1 MGTDL
6 RHNVS
11 RSPSAG
17 AARTGAPRILVLPP
31 VAEHRSIEPLQ
42 LTLARSMLADI
53 TFSLC
58 RSRRYE
64 VIAPHTAR
72 QMVGEA
78 TAEVRD
84 VEVDYRVVSRLL
96 DGRTPHGYP
105 RLAVELIPTDRPQP
119 LYRDELE
126 LVPGTL
132 LDLHFVLCAAVTDR
146 ISGHIAREELFRF
159 RRSGAASAYV
169 HYLIAMEHGDRTDLA
184 SVLRSRKSLKRSVQ
198 LSPDYVP
205 ALSQFARTM
214 TLEWLA
220 RGVHDRALLIE
231 AQRLAQ
237 RAQSYDPGDSGSL
250 REIGHAAL
258 YLHDLDSALDCYERA
273 ARTAPNHADLLAD
286 HADALAHASRF
297 EEAEA
302 KIVRALELNPL
313 APDDYYWVGGAV
325 SFFRGRY
332 EEGLIRLTTMRSP
345 GPAVRMMAACAAM
358 SGDNVAAAGYRDLAI
373 ARDPGFRVDNWTT
386 LYPQRDKRD
395 AEHYIHA
402 LRLAGFR

>member
-1 MGTDL
+1 MGTDV

-11 RSPSAG
+11 KPAPAG
-17 AARTGAPRILVLPP
+17 AVGTGAPRILVLPP
-31 VAEHRSIEPLQ
+31 QAEHKGMEPLQ
-42 LTLARSMLADI
+42 LTLACSMLADI
-53 TFSLC
+53 TLTLC
-58 RSRRYE
+58 RSRRYQ
-64 VIAPHTAR
+64 VIAPYTAK
-72 QMVGEA
+72 QLVHEA
-78 TAEVRD
+78 CSE

-96 DGRTPHGYP
+96 ESRAPGGYP
-105 RLAVELIPTDRPQP
+105 RLSVDLVATGRSGTLYYDEIQLI
-119 LYRDELE
+119 
-126 LVPGTL
+126 PGTL
-132 LDLHFVLCAAVTDR
+132 LELHFALSATVADR
-146 ISGHIAREELFRF
+146 ISGHVARQELFKF

-169 HYLIAMEHGDRTDLA
+169 HYLIAMEHSDRTDLA
-184 SVLRSRKSLKRSVQ
+184 SLLRSQKSLKRSVQ

-205 ALSQFARTM
+205 ALSQLARTM

-220 RGVHDRALLIE
+220 RGDQDRALLIE

-237 RAQSYDPGDSGSL
+237 RAQSYDPEDSGSL
-250 REIGHAAL
+250 REVGHAAL
-258 YLHDLDSALDCYERA
+258 YLHDLDTALDCYEKA
-273 ARTAPNHADLLAD
+273 DRTAPNHADLLAD

-345 GPAVRMMAACAAM
+345 GAAVRMMAACAAM
-358 SGDNVAAAGYRDLAI
+358 SGDKAAAAAYRDLAVK
-373 ARDPGFRVDNWTT
+373 RDPGFRVDNWTS
-386 LYPQRDKRD
+386 LYPQRDQRD
-395 AEHYIHA
+395 AEHYLHA